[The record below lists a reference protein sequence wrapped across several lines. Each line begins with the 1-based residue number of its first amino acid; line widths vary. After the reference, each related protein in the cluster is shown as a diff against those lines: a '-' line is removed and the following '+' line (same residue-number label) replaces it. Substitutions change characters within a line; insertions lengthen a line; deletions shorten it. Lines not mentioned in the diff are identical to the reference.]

1 MQLFCHAKLPNHKFV
16 DFKSPHT
23 GATDRQPTNG
33 ESANGQRAN
42 CEGAK
47 RKRPHRLCADADRRQ
62 ANGLNPGSGSAVVV
76 NTFTAFEVRHQNAL
90 DRWFD
95 SAAVL
100 RDLTRRESRDLD
112 RATLANDATASML
125 RPIHRHHQRVAE
137 VRSPTLVA
145 AKDPRV
151 R

>member
-1 MQLFCHAKLPNHKFV
+1 MVAERRQSARLTFGVATLRCVQLFCHAKLPNHKFV
-16 DFKSPHT
+16 DFKSPHP

-62 ANGLNPGSGSAVVV
+62 ANGWKPGSGSAVMV

-90 DRWFD
+90 DCWFD
-95 SAAVL
+95 FAAVL
-100 RDLTRRESRDLD
+100 RDLTRRESR
-112 RATLANDATASML
+112 TLTGPL
-125 RPIHRHHQRVAE
+125 
-137 VRSPTLVA
+137 
-145 AKDPRV
+145 
-151 R
+151 